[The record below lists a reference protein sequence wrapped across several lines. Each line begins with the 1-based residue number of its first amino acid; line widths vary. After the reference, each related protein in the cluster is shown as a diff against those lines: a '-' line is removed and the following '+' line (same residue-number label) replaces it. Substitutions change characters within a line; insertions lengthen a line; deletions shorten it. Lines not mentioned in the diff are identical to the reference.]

1 MNSFRI
7 LFLSAE
13 IAPFAKTGGLADVGG
28 ALPKAL
34 AALGHDV
41 RVVLPAYANIEA
53 AYHSGS
59 QKFSVLPSMSVPM
72 GFGQVT
78 AGILHTTLPG
88 SDVPVYFIAESNL
101 FNRPFYY
108 GYEDDGYRFSFYS
121 RAALHL
127 TTALDWR
134 PDIVHANDWHTAPA
148 VTWLATSGR
157 IFDEF
162 AFMPSLYTIHNLAH
176 QGRSPWGVFDYLG
189 IQSYPLR
196 EEKFNQVNFMARGIH
211 HATLVNTVSPTY
223 SREIMTYDGGSGLD
237 GMLRN
242 RAFDVHGILNGLDYD
257 EWDPGNDHYIA
268 RQFDANR
275 LAKRADNKLALQ
287 MWAGLRQNPD
297 IPLVGM
303 VSRLDWQKGLD
314 ITGHVIHNLMNNFAG
329 EVQFIVLGTGEA
341 QYEAMFSHLAAYHYQ
356 KMAAFM
362 TYDNTLAHLIYGG
375 SDLFLMPSLFEPCG
389 LGQMIAMRYGSV
401 PVVRATG
408 GLADTVQDGVTG
420 FTFYDYSSEAFGQA
434 LQRAIY
440 IYNVDRESWTSIQ
453 KNGMQA
459 DFSWQKSARGYQ
471 QLYEWGI
478 ARGNFL
484 RLNAAGRTQ

>member
-1 MNSFRI
+1 
-7 LFLSAE
+7 
-13 IAPFAKTGGLADVGG
+13 
-28 ALPKAL
+28 
-34 AALGHDV
+34 
-41 RVVLPAYANIEA
+41 
-53 AYHSGS
+53 
-59 QKFSVLPSMSVPM
+59 
-72 GFGQVT
+72 
-78 AGILHTTLPG
+78 
-88 SDVPVYFIAESNL
+88 
-101 FNRPFYY
+101 
-108 GYEDDGYRFSFYS
+108 
-121 RAALHL
+121 
-127 TTALDWR
+127 
-134 PDIVHANDWHTAPA
+134 
-148 VTWLATSGR
+148 
-157 IFDEF
+157 
-162 AFMPSLYTIHNLAH
+162 
-176 QGRSPWGVFDYLG
+176 
-189 IQSYPLR
+189 
-196 EEKFNQVNFMARGIH
+196 
-211 HATLVNTVSPTY
+211 
-223 SREIMTYDGGSGLD
+223 
-237 GMLRN
+237 MLRN

-268 RQFDANR
+268 RQFDVNR

-287 MWAGLRQNPD
+287 MWAGLPQNPD

-329 EVQFIVLGTGEA
+329 EVQFIVLGTGESR
-341 QYEAMFSHLAAYHYQ
+341 YEVMFSHLAAYHYQ

-478 ARGNFL
+478 ARGDFL